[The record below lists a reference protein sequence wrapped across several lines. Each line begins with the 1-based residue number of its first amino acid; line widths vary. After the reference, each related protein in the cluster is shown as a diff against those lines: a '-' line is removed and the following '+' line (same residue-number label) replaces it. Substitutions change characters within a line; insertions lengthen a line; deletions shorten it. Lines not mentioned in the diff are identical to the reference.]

1 MSDGGG
7 TAHNVSGGIPGPG
20 SPQHGTDPAGTGRPA
35 YLLPPVGIAPPGG
48 PTPDWAA
55 LAEANERQH
64 RRRRLLMTGGAV
76 AGVLAVAGIVTTALL
91 LRQDA
96 PDGPR
101 AAEPTAAATLAVDGP
116 PSAVPSASAAPS
128 GSPSGSAPASP
139 STTGSPSAARSAA
152 PSAAQTRLDDVRGA
166 RPASLGPAAAVG
178 TAPGRTGPALLLHGS
193 ADSWAQTSAA
203 VVDTS
208 KSFTVSAVVRNNAST
223 GARAVVSQGTGS
235 YYSFYLGRDYWGSH
249 NQWVFKV
256 QTAAGGEDSTSR
268 QAFSTGQA
276 TTGQW
281 VMLTG
286 TYDAGSKQIR
296 LYVNGALAQTT
307 SVSGIWQTTGPLQIG
322 RTRWKNTW
330 TDHWDGALTDVQ
342 IWNQALPAERVS
354 QLWNTGGTNAGT
366 QPTAGWL
373 LP

>member
-1 MSDGGG
+1 MG
-7 TAHNVSGGIPGPG
+7 TVPSG
-20 SPQHGTDPAGTGRPA
+20 S
-35 YLLPPVGIAPPGG
+35 

-55 LAEANERQH
+55 LAEANERQ
-64 RRRRLLMTGGAV
+64 RQRRRLLRIGGAV
-76 AGVLAVAGIVTTALL
+76 AAVLAVGGIVATALL
-91 LRQDA
+91 LRQNGGS
-96 PDGPR
+96 GPQ
-101 AAEPTAAATLAVDGP
+101 AAEPTAAATIAVDGP
-116 PSAVPSASAAPS
+116 SSAAPGSSGAPPS
-128 GSPSGSAPASP
+128 GSPATSAPASP
-139 STTGSPSAARSAA
+139 SASPTGSPSASRSAA
-152 PSAAQTRLDDVRGA
+152 TARLEDVRGG
-166 RPASLGPAAAVG
+166 RPAALAAAATVG
-178 TAPGRTGPALLLHGS
+178 TAPGHTGPALLLHGS
-193 ADSWAQTSAA
+193 ASGWAQTSSA

-208 KSFTVSAVVRNNAST
+208 KSFTVSAVVRNDAAA

-235 YYSFYLGRDYWGSH
+235 YYSFYLGRDYWGTH

-286 TYDAGSKQIR
+286 VYDAGAKKIQ
-296 LYVNGALAQTT
+296 LYVNGTPAQTT

-330 TDHWDGALTDVQ
+330 TDFWDGAVSNVQ
-342 IWNQALPAERVS
+342 VWNQALPAARVT
-354 QLWNTGGTNAGT
+354 QLWNSGGTAAGT
-366 QPTAGWL
+366 QPAAGWL

>member
-1 MSDGGG
+1 MVGGG
-7 TAHNVSGGIPGPG
+7 MSGGGPD
-20 SPQHGTDPAGTGRPA
+20 GTGPAGAGRPA
-35 YLLPPVGIAPPGG
+35 YLPPVGIAPPGS

-55 LAEANERQH
+55 LAESNERRQ
-64 RRRRLLMTGGAV
+64 RRRRLLITGGTV
-76 AGVLAVAGIVTTALL
+76 AGVLAVAGIVTTAVL
-91 LRQDA
+91 LRQDG
-96 PDGPR
+96 PQGPR
-101 AAEPTAAATLAVDGP
+101 AAEPTPAATLAVDGP
-116 PSAVPSASAAPS
+116 PSAVPSASAAS
-128 GSPSGSAPASP
+128 SAPPSASA
-139 STTGSPSAARSAA
+139 SASPSAASGSPAASRSAA
-152 PSAAQTRLDDVRGA
+152 PSAAPTRLDDLRGA
-166 RPASLGPAAAVG
+166 RPAALGPGAAVG
-178 TAPGRTGPALLLHGS
+178 TAPGHTGPALLLHGS
-193 ADSWAQTSAA
+193 ADGWAQTSAA

-208 KSFTVSAVVRNNAST
+208 KSFTVSAVVRNDAAT

-286 TYDAGSKQIR
+286 VYDAGSKQIR
-296 LYVNGALAQTT
+296 LYVNGAPAQTT

-330 TDHWDGALTDVQ
+330 TDPWDGALTNVQ
-342 IWNQALPAERVS
+342 TWSQALPAERVA
-354 QLWNTGGTNAGT
+354 QLWRSGGTAAGA
-366 QPTAGWL
+366 QPAAGWL

>member
-7 TAHNVSGGIPGPG
+7 TAHIGSGGTPGPG
-20 SPQHGTDPAGTGRPA
+20 GAPDGTGPAGEGRPA
-35 YLLPPVGIAPPGG
+35 YLLPPVGIAPPGS

-55 LAEANERQH
+55 LAESNERQQ

-76 AGVLAVAGIVTTALL
+76 AGVLAVAGIVATALL
-91 LRQDA
+91 LRQDG

-101 AAEPTAAATLAVDGP
+101 TAEPTALATVAVDGP
-116 PSAVPSASAAPS
+116 PSAVPSVSAASSPPPSASATPSGAPS
-128 GSPSGSAPASP
+128 GSPSAGRSA
-139 STTGSPSAARSAA
+139 TPSAA
-152 PSAAQTRLDDVRGA
+152 PTRLDDLRGA
-166 RPASLGPAAAVG
+166 RPAALGQGAAVG
-178 TAPGRTGPALLLHGS
+178 TAAGHTGPALLLHGS
-193 ADSWAQTSAA
+193 ADGWAQTSAA

-208 KSFTVSAVVRNNAST
+208 KSFTVSAVVRNDAAT

-286 TYDAGSKQIR
+286 VYDAGTKQIR
-296 LYVNGALAQTT
+296 LYVNGAPAQTT

-330 TDHWDGALTDVQ
+330 TDPWDGALTNVQ
-342 IWNQALPAERVS
+342 IWSQALPAERVT
-354 QLWNTGGTNAGT
+354 QLWRSGGTAAGT
-366 QPTAGWL
+366 QPAAGWL

>member
-7 TAHNVSGGIPGPG
+7 TAHIGGGIPGGGPD
-20 SPQHGTDPAGTGRPA
+20 GTGPAGAGPAGEGRPA
-35 YLLPPVGIAPPGG
+35 YLPPVGIAPPGS

-55 LAEANERQH
+55 LAESNERRQ

-76 AGVLAVAGIVTTALL
+76 AGVLAVAGVVATALL
-91 LRQDA
+91 LRQDG

-101 AAEPTAAATLAVDGP
+101 TAEPTAPATVAVDGP
-116 PSAVPSASAAPS
+116 PSAVPSASAAS
-128 GSPSGSAPASP
+128 SAP
-139 STTGSPSAARSAA
+139 PSASASAA
-152 PSAAQTRLDDVRGA
+152 SSASASAGSTAPAPAPTRLDDVRGA
-166 RPASLGPAAAVG
+166 RPAALAPGAVLG
-178 TAPGRTGPALLLHGS
+178 TAPGHTGPALLLHGS
-193 ADSWAQTSAA
+193 ADGWAQTSAV

-208 KSFTVSAVVRNNAST
+208 KSFTVSAVVRNDAAT
-223 GARAVVSQGTGS
+223 GARAVVTQGSGS

-256 QTAAGGEDSTSR
+256 QTAAGGDDGTSR

-286 TYDAGSKQIR
+286 VYDAGSRQIR
-296 LYVNGALAQTT
+296 LYVNGAPAQTT
-307 SVSGIWQTTGPLQIG
+307 SVSGIWQAGGPLQIG

-330 TDHWDGALTDVQ
+330 TDPWDGALTNVQ
-342 IWNQALPAERVS
+342 VWSQALPAERVT
-354 QLWNTGGTNAGT
+354 QLWRSGGRAAGT
-366 QPTAGWL
+366 QSAAGWL